1 MSADQHCFAPC
12 PRGLEQVLA
21 DELTSLGAQVD
32 GVRPGGVAFRTSIE
46 GVLRTNLWSRF
57 ASRILLRLLQRPYRH
72 EQDIYKLARGIDWP
86 AWFDVGQTIKVETN
100 GIRAPVKSLEFVSL
114 KVKDAVCD
122 VFRDACGERP
132 SVNTQ
137 RPDQRIHVFLD
148 DTTATLYLDTSGEA
162 LFKRGYR
169 RGAGEAPLRENLA
182 AGILRLAGWTPE
194 RPLFDP
200 MCGSGTFL
208 TEAAM
213 MAMGRAPGLGREFA
227 FERFAGIDHAQ
238 WHALRDAATAR
249 ITPLPDGLISGRDE
263 DAEVLGHARRHL
275 AALGCAPQVVLAEG
289 DALSAEAP
297 APSGV
302 MVMNP
307 PYGERMGE
315 VTALAAWYPKLGDWL
330 KQRFAGWDAWILT
343 GDLQGIRSIG
353 LAPSRKVPLFNG
365 PIECRLLRYQLVAG
379 ARRRPATAA
388 DSQGQLRD

>member
-86 AWFDVGQTIKVETN
+86 AWFDVGQTLKVETN

-365 PIECRLLRYQLVAG
+365 PIECRLLRYEMVAG

>member
-275 AALGCAPQVVLAEG
+275 AALGCAPQVALAEG

-365 PIECRLLRYQLVAG
+365 PIECRLLRYEMVAG

>member
-57 ASRILLRLLQRPYRH
+57 ASRILLRLLQRPYRN

-365 PIECRLLRYQLVAG
+365 PIECRLLRYEMVAG

-388 DSQGQLRD
+388 DSHSQLRD

>member
-365 PIECRLLRYQLVAG
+365 PIECRLLRYEMVAG

-388 DSQGQLRD
+388 DSQGPLRD

>member
-86 AWFDVGQTIKVETN
+86 AWFDVGQTLKVETN

-365 PIECRLLRYQLVAG
+365 PIECRLLRYEMMAG

>member
-12 PRGLEQVLA
+12 PRGLEQILA
-21 DELTSLGAQVD
+21 DELAGLGAEVEAAK
-32 GVRPGGVAFRTSIE
+32 PGGVAFRASIE
-46 GVLRTNLWSRF
+46 TVLCANLWSRF

-72 EQDIYKLARGIDWP
+72 EQDVYTLARGIDWP
-86 AWFDVGQTIKVETN
+86 AWFDVRQTIKVETN
-100 GIRAPVKSLEFVSL
+100 GIRAPVKSLDFVSL

-122 VFRDACGERP
+122 AFRAAGGERP
-132 SVNTQ
+132 SVDTQ

-148 DTTATLYLDTSGEA
+148 EITATLYLDTSGEA

-213 MAMGRAPGLGREFA
+213 LAMDRAPGLGREFA
-227 FERFAGIDHAQ
+227 FERFGGLDRGLWQ
-238 WHALRDAATAR
+238 RLRDAAGAR
-249 ITPLPDGLISGRDE
+249 VKPLPAGLISGRD
-263 DAEVLGHARRHL
+263 DDVEVLTHARRHL
-275 AALGCAPQVVLAEG
+275 TALGCAPQVDLSEG

-315 VTALAAWYPKLGDWL
+315 AAALAAWYPLLGDWL

-343 GDLQGIRSIG
+343 GDLKGIRSIG
-353 LAPSRKVPLFNG
+353 LAPSRKIPLFNG
-365 PIECRLLRYQLVAG
+365 PIECRLLRYEMVAG
-379 ARRRPATAA
+379 ARRRPTPA
-388 DSQGQLRD
+388 D

>member
-365 PIECRLLRYQLVAG
+365 PIECRLLRYQMVAG

-388 DSQGQLRD
+388 DSHSQLRD

>member
-1 MSADQHCFAPC
+1 MNMTPMPADQHCFAPC
-12 PRGLEQVLA
+12 PRGLEQALA
-21 DELTSLGAQVD
+21 DELAALGGEAVAA
-32 GVRPGGVAFRTSIE
+32 RPGGVAFRSSIG
-46 GVLRTNLWSRF
+46 GVLRANLESRF
-57 ASRILLRLLQRPYRH
+57 ASRILLRLLQKPYRNEH
-72 EQDIYKLARGIDWP
+72 DIYKAARGIDWD

-100 GIRAPVKSLEFVSL
+100 GIRAQVKSLVFVSL

-122 VFRDACGERP
+122 VFREARGERP

-148 DTTATLYLDTSGEA
+148 EHEVTLYLDTSGEA

-213 MAMGRAPGLGREFA
+213 MAMDRAPGLGREFA
-227 FERFAGIDHAQ
+227 FERFTGLDSGLWQ
-238 WHALRDAATAR
+238 GLREAAVAR
-249 ITPLPDGLISGRDE
+249 VRPLPDGLLSGRDE
-263 DAEVLGHARRHL
+263 DAAVLEHARRHL
-275 AALGCAPQVVLAEG
+275 AALGCAPLVELQVG

-297 APSGV
+297 AGYGV

-315 VTALAAWYPKLGDWL
+315 AEALAGWYPRLGDWL

-343 GDLQGIRSIG
+343 GDLKGIRSIG
-353 LAPSRKVPLFNG
+353 LAPSRKIPLFNG
-365 PIECRLLRYQLVAG
+365 AIECRLLRYEMVAG
-379 ARRRPATAA
+379 VRRR
-388 DSQGQLRD
+388 GG

>member
-365 PIECRLLRYQLVAG
+365 PIECRLLRYEMVAG

>member
-1 MSADQHCFAPC
+1 MTADQHCFAPC

-21 DELTSLGAQVD
+21 DELAALGAESVEA
-32 GVRPGGVAFRTSIE
+32 RPGGVAFRASIE
-46 GVLRTNLWSRF
+46 DVLRANLESRF
-57 ASRILLRLLQRPYRH
+57 ASRILLRLLHKPYRNEH
-72 EQDIYKLARGIDWP
+72 DVYKLARGIDWD

-148 DTTATLYLDTSGEA
+148 DQTATLYLDTSGES

-182 AGILRLAGWTPE
+182 AGILQLAGWTPD

-213 MAMGRAPGLGREFA
+213 VAMDRAPGLGREFA
-227 FERFAGIDHAQ
+227 FERFGGLDRAL
-238 WHALRDAATAR
+238 WTRLRDAAAAR
-249 ITPLPDGLISGRDE
+249 ARPLPAGLISGRDE
-263 DAEVLGHARRHL
+263 DASVLEHARRHL
-275 AALGCAPQVVLAEG
+275 AALGCAPQVDLQVG

-315 VTALAAWYPKLGDWL
+315 AEALAAWYPLLGDWL

-343 GDLQGIRSIG
+343 GDMKGIRSIG
-353 LAPSRKVPLFNG
+353 LAPSRKIPLFNG
-365 PIECRLLRYQLVAG
+365 AIECRLLRYEMVAG
-379 ARRRPATAA
+379 ARKPRN
-388 DSQGQLRD
+388 Q

>member
-1 MSADQHCFAPC
+1 MTADQHCFAPC

-21 DELTSLGAQVD
+21 DELTGLGAEID

-46 GVLRTNLWSRF
+46 GVLRANLWSRF

-72 EQDIYKLARGIDWP
+72 EQDIYKVARGIDWP

-100 GIRAPVKSLEFVSL
+100 GIRAPVKSLDFVSL

-122 VFRDACGERP
+122 AFRDACGERP

-148 DTTATLYLDTSGEA
+148 DKSATLYLDTSGEA

-238 WHALRDAATAR
+238 WHALRDAATAH
-249 ITPLPDGLISGRDE
+249 ISPLPAGLISGRDE
-263 DAEVLGHARRHL
+263 DAEVLGHARRHP
-275 AALGCAPQVVLAEG
+275 AALGCAPQVVLSEG
-289 DALSAEAP
+289 DALTAEAP

-315 VTALAAWYPKLGDWL
+315 AAALAAWYPKLGDWL

-365 PIECRLLRYQLVAG
+365 PIECRLLRYEMVAG
-379 ARRRPATAA
+379 ARKPRN
-388 DSQGQLRD
+388 Q

>member
-1 MSADQHCFAPC
+1 MPADQHCFAPC

-21 DELTSLGAQVD
+21 DELMALGAEAIEA
-32 GVRPGGVAFRTSIE
+32 RPGGVAFCASIE
-46 GVLRTNLWSRF
+46 DVLRVNLESRF
-57 ASRILLRLLQRPYRH
+57 ASRILLRLLHKPYRNEH
-72 EQDIYKLARGIDWP
+72 DVYKLARGIDWD

-122 VFRDACGERP
+122 VFRERCGARP
-132 SVNTQ
+132 SVNTK

-148 DTTATLYLDTSGEA
+148 DQTATLYLDTSGEA

-213 MAMGRAPGLGREFA
+213 MAMDRAPGLGRAFA
-227 FERFAGIDHAQ
+227 FERFCGLDGAL
-238 WHALRDAATAR
+238 WTRLRDAAATR
-249 ITPLPDGLISGRDE
+249 SRPLPDGLIAGRDE
-263 DAEVLGHARRHL
+263 DAAVLEHARRHL
-275 AALGCAPQVVLAEG
+275 AALGCAPQVDLQTG
-289 DALSAEAP
+289 DALSANTP
-297 APSGV
+297 ARAG
-302 MVMNP
+302 MLVMNP

-315 VTALAAWYPKLGDWL
+315 AEALAAWYPRLGDWL
-330 KQRFAGWDAWILT
+330 KQGFAGWDAWILT
-343 GDLQGIRSIG
+343 GDMKGIRSIG
-353 LAPSRKVPLFNG
+353 LAPSRKIPLFNG
-365 PIECRLLRYQLVAG
+365 PIECRLLRYEMVAG
-379 ARRRPATAA
+379 ARRRA
-388 DSQGQLRD
+388 

>member
-1 MSADQHCFAPC
+1 MPADQHCFAPC

-21 DELTSLGAQVD
+21 DELCNLGSEVD
-32 GVRPGGVAFRTSIE
+32 SVKPGGVAFRTSIE

-57 ASRILLRLLQRPYRH
+57 ASRILLRLLQRPYRG
-72 EQDIYKLARGIDWP
+72 EQDIYKYARGIDWP
-86 AWFDVGQTIKVETN
+86 AWFDVRQTIKVETA
-100 GIRAPVKSLEFVSL
+100 GIRAPVKSLDFVSL

-122 VFRDACGERP
+122 TFRDTCRERP
-132 SVNTQ
+132 SVDTQ

-148 DTTATLYLDTSGEA
+148 EREATLYLDASGEA

-182 AGILRLAGWTPE
+182 AGILQLAGWTPE
-194 RPLFDP
+194 GPLFDP

-213 MAMGRAPGLGREFA
+213 MAMDRAPGLGREFA
-227 FERFAGIDHAQ
+227 FERWNGLDRALWQ
-238 WHALRDAATAR
+238 RLRDEAAAR
-249 ITPLPDGLISGRDE
+249 VQPLPAGLISGRD
-263 DAEVLGHARRHL
+263 DDPAVLVHARRHL
-275 AALGCAPQVVLAEG
+275 TALGCAPQVLLSAG
-289 DALSAEAP
+289 DALTAEAP
-297 APSGV
+297 APAGM

-315 VTALAAWYPKLGDWL
+315 ASALAAWYPKLGDWL

-353 LAPSRKVPLFNG
+353 LAPSRKIPLFNG
-365 PIECRLLRYQLVAG
+365 PIECRLLRYEMVAG
-379 ARRRPATAA
+379 TRRRAP
-388 DSQGQLRD
+388 QVG

>member
-86 AWFDVGQTIKVETN
+86 AWFDVGQTLKVETN

>member
-12 PRGLEQVLA
+12 PRGLEKVLA
-21 DELTSLGAQVD
+21 DELATLGAESIETK
-32 GVRPGGVAFRTSIE
+32 PGGVAFRASIE
-46 GVLRTNLWSRF
+46 VVLRANLESRF
-57 ASRILLRLLQRPYRH
+57 ASRILLRLLQKPYRNEH
-72 EQDIYKLARGIDWP
+72 DVYKLARGIDWD

-148 DTTATLYLDTSGEA
+148 DQTATLYLDTSGEA

-182 AGILRLAGWTPE
+182 AGILRLAGWTPD
-194 RPLFDP
+194 RSLFDP

-213 MAMGRAPGLGREFA
+213 MAMDRAPGLGREFA
-227 FERFAGIDHAQ
+227 FERFGGLDRAL
-238 WHALRDAATAR
+238 WTRLRDAASAR
-249 ITPLPDGLISGRDE
+249 LRPLTDGLISGRDE
-263 DAEVLGHARRHL
+263 DAAVLEHARRHL
-275 AALGCAPQVVLAEG
+275 AALGCAPQVDLQTG
-289 DALSAEAP
+289 DALSADAP
-297 APSGV
+297 ASAG
-302 MVMNP
+302 MLVMNP

-315 VTALAAWYPKLGDWL
+315 AEALAAWYPRLGDWL

-343 GDLQGIRSIG
+343 GDMKGIRSIG
-353 LAPSRKVPLFNG
+353 LAPSRKIPLFNG
-365 PIECRLLRYQLVAG
+365 PIECRLLRYEMVAG
-379 ARRRPATAA
+379 ARRAKA
-388 DSQGQLRD
+388 G

>member
-1 MSADQHCFAPC
+1 MAADQHCFAPC
-12 PRGLEQVLA
+12 PRGLETVLA
-21 DELTSLGAQVD
+21 EELTALGAEGVD
-32 GVRPGGVAFRTSIE
+32 GRPGGVAFRTSVE
-46 GVLRTNLWSRF
+46 GVLRANLESRF
-57 ASRILLRLLQRPYRH
+57 ASRILLRLLQRPYRNEH
-72 EQDIYKLARGIDWP
+72 DVYKAARGVDWP

-100 GIRAPVKSLEFVSL
+100 GIGAPVKSLDFVSL

-122 VFRDACGERP
+122 VFRDDCGARP
-132 SVNTQ
+132 SVDTQ

-148 DTTATLYLDTSGEA
+148 EREVTLYLDTSGEA

-213 MAMGRAPGLGREFA
+213 MAMDRAPGLGRSFA
-227 FERFAGIDHAQ
+227 FERFSGIDDALWRQ
-238 WHALRDAATAR
+238 LRDDAAAR
-249 ITPLPDGLISGRDE
+249 ARPLPAGLISGRDE

-275 AALGCAPQVVLAEG
+275 AALGCAPQVELTEG
-289 DALSAEAP
+289 DALSAAAP
-297 APSGV
+297 AASGI

-315 VTALAAWYPKLGDWL
+315 AKMLAAWYPRLGDWL
-330 KQRFAGWDAWILT
+330 KQRYAGWDAWILT
-343 GDLQGIRSIG
+343 GDLKGIRSIG
-353 LAPSRKVPLFNG
+353 LAPSRKIPLFNG
-365 PIECRLLRYQLVAG
+365 PIECRLLRYEMVAG
-379 ARRRPATAA
+379 ARRPRTSGA
-388 DSQGQLRD
+388 

>member
-1 MSADQHCFAPC
+1 MPADQHCFAPC
-12 PRGLEQVLA
+12 PRGLEQVLT
-21 DELTSLGAQVD
+21 DELRALGAEAVAA
-32 GVRPGGVAFRTSIE
+32 RPGGVAFRSSIE
-46 GVLRTNLWSRF
+46 GVLRANLESRF
-57 ASRILLRLLQRPYRH
+57 ASRILLRVVQKPYRTEH
-72 EQDIYKLARGIDWP
+72 DIYKAARGIDWD

-100 GIRAPVKSLEFVSL
+100 GIRAQVKSLDFVSL

-122 VFRDACGERP
+122 VFRDACGDRP

-148 DTTATLYLDTSGEA
+148 EQEVTLYLDTSGEA

-182 AGILRLAGWTPE
+182 AGILWLAGWTPD

-213 MAMGRAPGLGREFA
+213 MAMDRAPGLGREFA
-227 FERFAGIDHAQ
+227 FERFTGLEGGLWQ
-238 WHALRDAATAR
+238 GLREAAIAR
-249 ITPLPDGLISGRDE
+249 VKPLPARLISGRDE
-263 DAEVLGHARRHL
+263 DATVLEHARRHL
-275 AALGCAPQVVLAEG
+275 AALGCAPQVDLQVG

-297 APSGV
+297 EASGV

-315 VTALAAWYPKLGDWL
+315 AEALAAWYPRLGDWL
-330 KQRFAGWDAWILT
+330 KRRFAGWDAWILT
-343 GDLQGIRSIG
+343 GDMKGIRSIG
-353 LAPSRKVPLFNG
+353 LAPSRKIPLFNG
-365 PIECRLLRYQLVAG
+365 AIECRLLRYEMVAG
-379 ARRRPATAA
+379 VRRR
-388 DSQGQLRD
+388 GG

>member
-1 MSADQHCFAPC
+1 MTADQHCFAPC

-21 DELTSLGAQVD
+21 GELEALGAESVEA
-32 GVRPGGVAFRTSIE
+32 RPGGVAFRASIE
-46 GVLRTNLWSRF
+46 CVLRANLESRF
-57 ASRILLRLLQRPYRH
+57 ASRILLRVVQQPYRN
-72 EQDIYKLARGIDWP
+72 EQDIYKAARSIEWD
-86 AWFDVGQTIKVETN
+86 AWFSVDQTIKVETN
-100 GIRAPVKSLEFVSL
+100 GIRANVKSIEFVSL

-148 DTTATLYLDTSGEA
+148 EQNVTLYLDTSGEA

-182 AGILRLAGWTPE
+182 AGILRLAGWTPS

-213 MAMGRAPGLGREFA
+213 MAMDRAPGLGRNFA
-227 FERFAGIDHAQ
+227 FERFHGLDQAM
-238 WHALRDAATAR
+238 WTRLRDAAAAR
-249 ITPLPDGLISGRDE
+249 TRPLPDGLLSGRDE
-263 DAEVLGHARRHL
+263 DAGVLTHARRHL
-275 AALGCAPQVVLAEG
+275 TALGCATQVDLQVG
-289 DALSAEAP
+289 DARSAEAP
-297 APSGV
+297 ATGGM

-315 VTALAAWYPKLGDWL
+315 AEALAAWYPRLGDWL

-343 GDLQGIRSIG
+343 GDLKGIRSIG
-353 LAPSRKVPLFNG
+353 LAPSRKIPLFNG
-365 PIECRLLRYQLVAG
+365 AIECRLLRYEMVAG
-379 ARRRPATAA
+379 ARKPRP
-388 DSQGQLRD
+388 Q

>member
-365 PIECRLLRYQLVAG
+365 PIECRLLRYEMVAG

-388 DSQGQLRD
+388 DSHSQLRD

>member
-21 DELTSLGAQVD
+21 DELTSIGAQVD

-365 PIECRLLRYQLVAG
+365 PIECRLLRYEMVAG

>member
-1 MSADQHCFAPC
+1 MTADQHCFAPC
-12 PRGLEQVLA
+12 PRGLEDILA
-21 DELTSLGAQVD
+21 SELEALGAEGID
-32 GVRPGGVAFRTSIE
+32 SRPGGVAFRASIE
-46 GVLRTNLWSRF
+46 GMLRANLESRF
-57 ASRILLRLLQRPYRH
+57 ASRILLRVVQEPYRH
-72 EQDIYKLARGIDWP
+72 EQDVYTIARSIDWP

-100 GIRAPVKSLEFVSL
+100 GIRAAVKSLEFVSL
-114 KVKDAVCD
+114 KVKDAICD
-122 VFRDACGERP
+122 VFRAACGARP

-148 DTTATLYLDTSGEA
+148 DQTATLYLDTSGEA

-213 MAMGRAPGLGREFA
+213 MAMDRAPGLGRSFA
-227 FERFAGIDHAQ
+227 FERYHGLDPAL
-238 WHALRDAATAR
+238 WTRLRDAAAAR
-249 ITPLPDGLISGRDE
+249 VRPLAGGLISGRDE
-263 DAEVLGHARRHL
+263 DAEVLAHARRHL
-275 AALGCAPQVVLAEG
+275 TALGCAPQVDLQTG
-289 DALSAEAP
+289 DALSAAAP

-315 VTALAAWYPKLGDWL
+315 AEALAAWYPQLGDWL

-343 GDLQGIRSIG
+343 GDLKGIRRIG
-353 LAPSRKVPLFNG
+353 LAPSRKIPLFNG
-365 PIECRLLRYQLVAG
+365 AIECRLLRYEMVAG
-379 ARRRPATAA
+379 ARKPRPHCA
-388 DSQGQLRD
+388 